1 MADWNVVGMKLMMRA
16 MHPIK
21 CHKSRTP
28 PTFCVELCGEMN
40 ASHNNIMGER
50 VGEEKRVGLGFSKEW
65 LKFGYFGGKHLL
77 FMEELVQVQIVC
89 ASFTSYILRTY
100 ARRRARSRLG
110 TRTRT
115 QRNPNPSP
123 TCFPIRR

>member
-1 MADWNVVGMKLMMRA
+1 MPQPQIENSPNYLLFVW
-16 MHPIK
+16 
-21 CHKSRTP
+21 SS
-28 PTFCVELCGEMN
+28 VERDECI
-40 ASHNNIMGER
+40 AWGER

-100 ARRRARSRLG
+100 ARRRARSRI
-110 TRTRT
+110 RTYVHAHELKEI
-115 QRNPNPSP
+115 QIPAQLVSP
-123 TCFPIRR
+123 FDDEK

>member
-1 MADWNVVGMKLMMRA
+1 
-16 MHPIK
+16 
-21 CHKSRTP
+21 
-28 PTFCVELCGEMN
+28 VERDECI
-40 ASHNNIMGER
+40 AWGER

-100 ARRRARSRLG
+100 ARRRARSRI
-110 TRTRT
+110 RTYVHAHELKEI
-115 QRNPNPSP
+115 QIPAQLVSP
-123 TCFPIRR
+123 FDDEK